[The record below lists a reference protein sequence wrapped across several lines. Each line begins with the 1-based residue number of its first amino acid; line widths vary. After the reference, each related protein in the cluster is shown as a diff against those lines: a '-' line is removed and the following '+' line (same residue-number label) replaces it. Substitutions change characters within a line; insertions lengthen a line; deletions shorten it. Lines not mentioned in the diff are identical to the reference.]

1 MEFYSANTELKKY
14 FGAEI
19 MDADYITELNKICD
33 NAGIGYLD
41 ATFLPHNLLLN
52 WNDFVD
58 AELFGDEDTEDF
70 DIDFRRDILFELEN
84 NALLKRFDEHQ
95 IFIKILES
103 IDKKLKAQIFIPKE
117 LENEKRWWNCIVFKK
132 GTIEYI
138 NRIENYMFDKFNVKL
153 ELKSRIENN

>member
-1 MEFYSANTELKKY
+1 MEFYSANTELKKC

-19 MDADYITELNKICD
+19 KDADYITELNKICE

-70 DIDFRRDILFELEN
+70 DIGFRRDILFELEN
-84 NALLKRFDEHQ
+84 NTSLKRFDEHR
-95 IFIKILES
+95 IFTKMS
-103 IDKKLKAQIFIPKE
+103 
-117 LENEKRWWNCIVFKK
+117 
-132 GTIEYI
+132 GI
-138 NRIENYMFDKFNVKL
+138 NRQKTGSSNLYPKGIGK
-153 ELKSRIENN
+153 